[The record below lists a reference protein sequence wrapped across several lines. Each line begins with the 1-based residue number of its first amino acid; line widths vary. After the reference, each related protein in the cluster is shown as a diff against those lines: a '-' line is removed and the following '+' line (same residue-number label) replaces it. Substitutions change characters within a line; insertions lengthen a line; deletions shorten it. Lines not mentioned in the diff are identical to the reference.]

1 MDLDILVLLVYFMFL
16 VTIGVVFKR
25 FNSNTSDYFRGGGNM
40 LWWLVGST
48 AFMTQFSAWTFTGAA
63 SKAYNDGFA
72 IVFLFL
78 ANAAGYLLNYLYF
91 APRFRQLR
99 VVTAA
104 ESLRMRFGKPSEQ
117 TFIWLS
123 MLDGL
128 ISAATWLN
136 ALAIIAGVVFDV
148 PLHTVIIVTGIVV
161 VVMSVTGGAWAVV
174 ASDYVQMM
182 IILAVTVVCSVVAW
196 HKSDGLISIVDS
208 YNGNFLMGDGYE
220 YAWLFGFWVFMLII
234 KQIFMMNNTLNGYRY
249 MCAKNSKNARY
260 GALLTLC
267 LSLIGPVIW
276 FLPAWFMHANSPD
289 FHTSFEVLGASA
301 SEAVF
306 VGFVSEY
313 MPAGMLGLL
322 MAAMF
327 AATMSSMDSGLNRN
341 AGFFVRN
348 FYLSVIKPDA
358 SEEEMLKVSR
368 FATLAFGVI
377 ILALGLFINSLKH
390 MTLFDILLTASA
402 LVTFPITIPALLGLV
417 IRKTPDW
424 SGWGTL
430 VVGML
435 VSWVIGVAATPQLV
449 NGVLGISVT
458 EQEWSDLRV
467 ALAILAH
474 ALITGGF
481 FLLSSLFYREPSG
494 ERKEVRDEMWRRWE
508 TPVASDEDETF
519 NAVDYRQKVI
529 LGRLILL
536 GAVLVMSMSLL
547 PNPLGGRMAM
557 LMCGVCLLIPAVLM
571 LLSAS
576 RSRKRMPVLQQ
587 S

>member
-449 NGVLGISVT
+449 NDVLGISVT

>member
-276 FLPAWFMHANSPD
+276 FLPAWFMHANAPD

-368 FATLAFGVI
+368 FATLTFGAI

-449 NGVLGISVT
+449 NDVLGISVT

-481 FLLSSLFYREPSG
+481 FLLSSLFYREPTG

-536 GAVLVMSMSLL
+536 GAVLVMSMSVL
-547 PNPLGGRMAM
+547 PNSFGDRLAM
-557 LMCGVCLLIPAVLM
+557 LMCGVCLLVPAVLM

>member
-182 IILAVTVVCSVVAW
+182 IILAVTMVCSVVAW

-449 NGVLGISVT
+449 NDVLGISVT